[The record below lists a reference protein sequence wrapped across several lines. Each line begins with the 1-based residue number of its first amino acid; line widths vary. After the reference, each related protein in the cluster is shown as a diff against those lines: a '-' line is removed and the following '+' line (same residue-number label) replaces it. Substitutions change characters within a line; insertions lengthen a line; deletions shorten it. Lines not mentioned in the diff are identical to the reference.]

1 MLGRILGEDLA
12 LYVRAHRGLLIVSLA
27 LTALSAFFVV
37 VPAYLLQPFIDE
49 GMKAGTEPATWKIP
63 WVVIH
68 WEEGLSWHR
77 TERVL
82 VGGIS
87 SNRLLILLTLIA
99 FLSILFKSITT
110 YLSQLAAA
118 AFSNR
123 AVMSIRTGLYDKFVS
138 LPLGFYHKRKAGEL
152 ISRSTADLTV
162 MQDRISNILIGLV
175 EHPLTAMAFLA
186 YLFLMNFRLTLLVF
200 VAVPLIV
207 VLVRLFGRK
216 VKKHS
221 RRVQDAMSDVTSA
234 YQETLLCLKVVQG
247 FCMNQGESN
256 KFRMLAD
263 TLYQKVMHWN
273 RWHLGLGPMM
283 DSTVFLVLPAVL
295 IIGKMYFHHTLGEL
309 ISLIYAFS
317 RVYAPLKSL
326 ARVNNELRT
335 LQGAT
340 ERVFGIMKI
349 IPDIRERP
357 KALVLPRHKES
368 IEFSGVGFSYEP
380 GVPVLE
386 GITMKIGAGEMVAF
400 VGSTGAGKS
409 TLLDLIPRFYDVTS
423 GSIAIDGIDIR
434 DVTLDSLRRQI
445 STVSQDILLFHDTI
459 ANNIRYGRPEK
470 GMDEIIEAAKAAH
483 AHGFIT
489 AQAAGYESVI
499 GDRGARLS
507 GGQRQRVSIARAI
520 LVDPSI
526 LILDE
531 AASALDAESERF
543 IQEAIGRLK
552 GGRTIL
558 VAAHRLSTIR
568 EADRIYV
575 LENGKIV
582 ESGSRGD
589 LLALNGR
596 FRQLHDIQFRA

>member
-49 GMKAGTEPATWKIP
+49 GMKAGTDPATWKIP
-63 WVVIH
+63 WIVIR

-87 SNRLLILLTLIA
+87 SNRLLILLTLVA
-99 FLSILFKSITT
+99 FLSILLKSMTT

-123 AVMSIRTGLYDKFVS
+123 AIRSLRSGLYDKFLS

-207 VLVRLFGRK
+207 VLIRLFGRK

-349 IPDIRERP
+349 IPDIQDRP
-357 KALVLPRHKES
+357 KALVLPRHKEA

-520 LVDPSI
+520 LADPSI